1 MKIDLIQRTSVFLAT
16 LFVSVALIGCSSD
29 AAEELNTDA
38 ANAAT
43 EDVAP
48 PSIPDP
54 SGTYSDSEGGL
65 AFTFLSTGK
74 FYQELLGE
82 TTFGS
87 WTRYGN
93 EATITYD
100 DGSSA
105 NVMLGDGYIEF
116 NGMRLNK

>member
-1 MKIDLIQRTSVFLAT
+1 MKRYPRVLWYDLIACLVF
-16 LFVSVALIGCSSD
+16 VAISCSSETTES
-29 AAEELNTDA
+29 AEIDGTSTQT
-38 ANAAT
+38 AT
-43 EDVAP
+43 EEVAP
-48 PSIPDP
+48 PTIPDP
-54 SGTYSDSEGGL
+54 SGTYSDTEGGL